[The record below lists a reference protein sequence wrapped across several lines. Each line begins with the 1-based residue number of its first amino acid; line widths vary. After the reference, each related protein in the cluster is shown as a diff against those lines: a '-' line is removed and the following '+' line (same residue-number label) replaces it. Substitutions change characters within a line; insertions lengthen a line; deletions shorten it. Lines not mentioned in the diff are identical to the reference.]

1 MNKLNYIDFDDIF
14 IHIEK
19 DNLKNLN
26 FKNKYIVIGMSK
38 ARNDYWL
45 IIELLTYK
53 FRKSLKNYPLV
64 NICSL
69 ELADSATKIHLKRLH
84 FLVWPV

>member
-38 ARNDYWL
+38 ARNDY
-45 IIELLTYK
+45 
-53 FRKSLKNYPLV
+53 
-64 NICSL
+64 
-69 ELADSATKIHLKRLH
+69 
-84 FLVWPV
+84 